1 MLDAI
6 LMLLVLLNL
15 FSLGST
21 RISASIR
28 VAAYQGAAIGL
39 VPLFLP
45 GKIPGVML
53 MAIVSVTLLVK
64 ALVLPWFLRYAQKR
78 VNVRRE
84 ERPFVGA
91 STSILSGVAAL
102 GTAFFISSR
111 LPIPFEV
118 ASPFIVPVALSVS
131 LTGFFI
137 IISRAQALSQVIGY
151 LILENGI
158 FLFGIALL
166 LEQPLLVE
174 LGMLLDV
181 FVGIFVMGITVF
193 HISREFEHTD
203 TSRLSGLADWLP
215 EVKRS
220 G

>member
-1 MLDAI
+1 MLDVI
-6 LMLLVLLNL
+6 LMLLVLFNL

-28 VAAYQGAAIGL
+28 VVAYQGAAIGV

-45 GKIPGVML
+45 GKIPGGILVT
-53 MAIVSVTLLVK
+53 IVLVTLLIK
-64 ALVLPWFLRYAQKR
+64 AGILPWFLRYAQKR

-84 ERPFVGA
+84 EKPFVGA
-91 STSILSGVAAL
+91 SASILSGVAAL

-111 LPIPFEV
+111 LPIPFAV

-137 IISRAQALSQVIGY
+137 IISRAEALSQVIGY

-158 FLFGIALL
+158 YLFGIALL

-220 G
+220 E

>member
-1 MLDAI
+1 MLDGV

-28 VAAYQGAAIGL
+28 VVAYQGAAIGL
-39 VPLFLP
+39 VPLFLH
-45 GKIPGVML
+45 GKITGAML
-53 MAIVSVTLLVK
+53 LGIVFVTLLVK
-64 ALVLPWFLRYAQKR
+64 AVLLPGFLRYAQKR

-84 ERPFVGA
+84 EKTFVGV
-91 STSILSGVAAL
+91 STSILCGVAAL
-102 GTAFFISSR
+102 GVAFFISSR
-111 LPIPFEV
+111 LPIPFAT

-131 LTGFFI
+131 LTGSFI
-137 IISRAQALSQVIGY
+137 IISRAEALSQVIGY

-158 FLFGIALL
+158 YLFGIALF

-181 FVGIFVMGITVF
+181 FVGVFVMGITIF
-193 HISREFEHTD
+193 HINREFEHTD

-215 EVKRS
+215 EERKLE
-220 G
+220 

>member
-1 MLDAI
+1 
-6 LMLLVLLNL
+6 
-15 FSLGST
+15 
-21 RISASIR
+21 
-28 VAAYQGAAIGL
+28 
-39 VPLFLP
+39 
-45 GKIPGVML
+45 
-53 MAIVSVTLLVK
+53 
-64 ALVLPWFLRYAQKR
+64 
-78 VNVRRE
+78 
-84 ERPFVGA
+84 
-91 STSILSGVAAL
+91 
-102 GTAFFISSR
+102 
-111 LPIPFEV
+111 
-118 ASPFIVPVALSVS
+118 VALSVS

-137 IISRAQALSQVIGY
+137 IISRAEALSQVIGY

-158 FLFGIALL
+158 YLFGIALL

-220 G
+220 E

>member
-1 MLDAI
+1 MLDGI
-6 LMLLVLLNL
+6 LMLLVLFNL

-28 VAAYQGAAIGL
+28 VVAYQGAAIGV

-45 GKIPGVML
+45 GKIPGGILVT
-53 MAIVSVTLLVK
+53 IVLVTLLIK
-64 ALVLPWFLRYAQKR
+64 AGILPWFLRYAQKR

-84 ERPFVGA
+84 EKPFVGA
-91 STSILSGVAAL
+91 SASILSGVAAL

-111 LPIPFEV
+111 LPIPFAG

-137 IISRAQALSQVIGY
+137 IISRAEALSQVIGY

-158 FLFGIALL
+158 YLFGIALL

-220 G
+220 E